1 MLITVTNIGTV
12 TVQDSYLY
20 DYMEG
25 SFIYANNAQVWDP
38 TGSHYYYE
46 PDYLYVDPVTGET
59 WMTWEFGYNLAPGES
74 YSVMFDVVAVGDPC
88 EVDYNYAEADYYCPP
103 TSQYEYTNEDDASVE
118 VQGTVW
124 NVDKEIWYCTIQ
136 DAVDDADSCNT
147 IVAYPAVYE
156 EQVYINIDLTL
167 IGMDGAIIVPPDSPR
182 TTYTFPES
190 SNTFDPIIFA
200 NGEGGIIS
208 VDVIGF
214 DIDGLNK
221 ADNTPRF
228 VGILYRN
235 VQPGTHMALIAEN
248 TIFNMYDP
256 DGEGDGPQTS
266 GILVYGDSY
275 VYIEDNHVVD
285 FSRLGIGAL
294 GDDSWRDDPFV
305 EISGNLVIGNGFEPM
320 TGWWADNGIQI
331 GYGAGGIV
339 SENTLDD
346 FYSNSA
352 WYSTAILI
360 YDAASG
366 VEILDNDVTNS
377 QLGIAITSPSYDIID
392 GNTVMYCNEG
402 LRLGWPTDNALV
414 TNNLFRYCDYGIT
427 IFDAVDNMIDGNII
441 RDNNEVAIWVDGD
454 SHRNTIV
461 NNFILDNPTGILVTE
476 YYVEP
481 TDTVVHYNYIDT
493 NCSLDIGIENQVT
506 DVVDADLNYW
516 GAGNG
521 PGGMIPDADTGLM
534 ADGSGELVIGNVNF
548 DPWWGV
554 GSKGEIV
561 PLTAEVG
568 EVIFFDAGDA
578 FANDKTGNI
587 DGNIAFL
594 WDLDHNNHYSMD
606 EAFAYVYDAPGT
618 YNVELE
624 TRIISYSFDSLSDY
638 MITGFMYDRAT
649 FALTVT
655 SPSSTL
661 QANADPNDF
670 GSYEGIIGEDIQF
683 YGDAIGG
690 TPPYTYHWD
699 FTDGTTSE
707 IQNPIHSFADDGT
720 YYVILTVTD
729 SAGDS
734 ASDTAPTGITEPGAL
749 QADAGGPY
757 SGYTEIPVEFFGSA
771 TGGVGTYTYMWD
783 FGDGTGATGQNPTH
797 TYTAEGTYNA
807 LLIVTDSEGNV
818 DDHNAHVTIEL
829 TDDVVEITDVNG
841 GLGIRATIKAGT
853 EPVDWS
859 INVDGKFIFHGGS
872 ASGTIEANGVQTVKL
887 PFSLGL
893 GRVEITITA
902 ADIVEKRSAFMLGP
916 FILAV
921 QEL

>member
-1 MLITVTNIGTV
+1 MWVDYIDAPLGSIVRFRLSVHNNIPDPPIPIMVWGFEDLLPPCLEYADNAMLWHPGIGWIPYEPDYNSGYDPLYGTYLGWYDLFPMSLMYCEWIYLEFDAFVLGPPCVENINEAWSYITADIPPFEWYPYDTATVHPFDPSADCEVICEKWVWDDISGMWVDFTYLPYGETTQMLITVTNIGTV

-366 VEILDNDVTNS
+366 V
-377 QLGIAITSPSYDIID
+377 
-392 GNTVMYCNEG
+392 
-402 LRLGWPTDNALV
+402 
-414 TNNLFRYCDYGIT
+414 
-427 IFDAVDNMIDGNII
+427 
-441 RDNNEVAIWVDGD
+441 
-454 SHRNTIV
+454 
-461 NNFILDNPTGILVTE
+461 
-476 YYVEP
+476 
-481 TDTVVHYNYIDT
+481 
-493 NCSLDIGIENQVT
+493 
-506 DVVDADLNYW
+506 
-516 GAGNG
+516 
-521 PGGMIPDADTGLM
+521 
-534 ADGSGELVIGNVNF
+534 
-548 DPWWGV
+548 
-554 GSKGEIV
+554 
-561 PLTAEVG
+561 
-568 EVIFFDAGDA
+568 
-578 FANDKTGNI
+578 
-587 DGNIAFL
+587 
-594 WDLDHNNHYSMD
+594 
-606 EAFAYVYDAPGT
+606 
-618 YNVELE
+618 
-624 TRIISYSFDSLSDY
+624 
-638 MITGFMYDRAT
+638 
-649 FALTVT
+649 
-655 SPSSTL
+655 
-661 QANADPNDF
+661 
-670 GSYEGIIGEDIQF
+670 
-683 YGDAIGG
+683 
-690 TPPYTYHWD
+690 
-699 FTDGTTSE
+699 
-707 IQNPIHSFADDGT
+707 
-720 YYVILTVTD
+720 
-729 SAGDS
+729 
-734 ASDTAPTGITEPGAL
+734 
-749 QADAGGPY
+749 
-757 SGYTEIPVEFFGSA
+757 
-771 TGGVGTYTYMWD
+771 
-783 FGDGTGATGQNPTH
+783 
-797 TYTAEGTYNA
+797 
-807 LLIVTDSEGNV
+807 
-818 DDHNAHVTIEL
+818 
-829 TDDVVEITDVNG
+829 
-841 GLGIRATIKAGT
+841 
-853 EPVDWS
+853 
-859 INVDGKFIFHGGS
+859 
-872 ASGTIEANGVQTVKL
+872 
-887 PFSLGL
+887 
-893 GRVEITITA
+893 
-902 ADIVEKRSAFMLGP
+902 
-916 FILAV
+916 
-921 QEL
+921 